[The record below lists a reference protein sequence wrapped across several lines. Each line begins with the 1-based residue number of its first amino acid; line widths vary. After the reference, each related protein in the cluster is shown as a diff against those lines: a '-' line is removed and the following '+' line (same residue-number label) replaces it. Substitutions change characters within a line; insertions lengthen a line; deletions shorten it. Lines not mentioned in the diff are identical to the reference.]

1 MSWNPDELPGPFAA
15 VGHTPLV
22 PVDVNGVQLWVK
34 LEGLNPSGSVKDRSA
49 VAMIKEKIAC
59 GELEPGRILLDASSG
74 NMASAL
80 SSYGRALGLGVHVV
94 CNSTITADKRRMI
107 EHFGATLIENDFGP
121 YTYHGY
127 LKCLDLVERHDNPY
141 CFLDQLHN
149 PMNPYAHEIGTGP
162 EIIKDL
168 PSVRLIVGSL
178 GSGGTMVGIA
188 RAVRSAGHAAM
199 VVAVSSAPGNRM
211 AGVGAFADGDYR
223 TPFIIEAEKNGLFT
237 EIVLVTVVSALEWQR
252 EITAHGLF
260 CGAQTGAVLAAAMEL
275 AERYEIRDR
284 IVIVSGDAGWKS
296 WTNLCGHSCASQ
308 TGPPTSRCLNTTDA
322 RR

>member
-1 MSWNPDELPGPFAA
+1 VSWNPDELPGPFAA

-22 PVDVNGVQLWVK
+22 PVDVDGVRIWLK
-34 LEGLNPSGSVKDRSA
+34 LEGLNPSGSVKDRAA
-49 VAMIKEKIAC
+49 VAMIKDKITR
-59 GELEPGRILLDASSG
+59 GELKPGQILLDASSG

-94 CNSTITADKRRMI
+94 CNSTMTADKRRMV
-107 EHFGATLIENDFGP
+107 EHFGATLIQNDVGP

-127 LKCLDLVERHDNPY
+127 LKCLDLIERHDNPY

-162 EIIKDL
+162 EILKDL
-168 PSVRLIVGSL
+168 PSVRLIAGSL
-178 GSGGTMVGIA
+178 GSGGTMAGIA
-188 RAVRSAGHAAM
+188 RAVRSAGHPAM
-199 VVAVSSAPGNRM
+199 VVAVSSAPGNRL

-223 TPFIIEAEKNGLFT
+223 TPFIIEAEENGLFT
-237 EIVLVTVVSALEWQR
+237 DAVPVTVASALEWQR
-252 EITAHGLF
+252 EVTAHGLF
-260 CGAQTGAVLAAAMEL
+260 CGAQTGAVLGAAMGL
-275 AERYEIRDR
+275 AERYDIRDG

-296 WTNLCGHSCASQ
+296 WSNLCGRSYASRM
-308 TGPPTSRCLNTTDA
+308 GPPTSQCLNWVDA